1 MLGLST
7 MVERHCAATT
17 SLQSQIDFTDHRTV
31 FQHKTFT
38 ELLRSLAI
46 LRICSINKFVDN
58 ALPLMRFGEKY
69 LGDRLFSLLARQTFY
84 RQFVGG
90 DTEEELART
99 SAVLAEANIR
109 LMVCPAMEEDAGEGS
124 GVETKYD
131 FNTDYIAEIGRMMV
145 RSGAVKPCLQF
156 KITAMM
162 PADVVVK
169 MTSILGEGGTTLD
182 QMAEKV
188 ASSIENKEE
197 LVLPGFTEEETG
209 FLSRG
214 VARLA
219 RFGREGMK
227 QELRLLVDGE
237 YTYMNPGISA
247 LALGMMM
254 AFNKEQPVIWN
265 TYQCYLSATL
275 DNIKKDLAVAEAAGC
290 CFGAK
295 IVRGA
300 YLEKERKL
308 ALEQG
313 YPDPINPTYEA
324 TGQMYNDV
332 VDFMTEHISK
342 VGDRCNIVCGTHN
355 EAGALH
361 AASRLTELSI
371 EPKSD
376 RVVFG
381 QIFGMADQISVPMAA
396 AGLTVYKSV
405 PYGPLGE
412 VLPYLSRRAAE
423 NRVVLA
429 GARREQE
436 MLGKELK
443 RRIVRG

>member
-1 MLGLST
+1 MIGLST
-7 MVERHCAATT
+7 MLERHCAATT

-99 SAVLAEANIR
+99 SAVLAQANIR

-169 MTSILGEGGTTLD
+169 MTSILGEGGITLG

>member
-1 MLGLST
+1 MIG
-7 MVERHCAATT
+7 VERNCTATT

-99 SAVLAEANIR
+99 SAMLAEANIR

-131 FNTDYIAEIGRMMV
+131 FNMDYIAEIGRMMV

-169 MTSILGEGGTTLD
+169 MTSILGEGGITLG

>member
-1 MLGLST
+1 
-7 MVERHCAATT
+7 
-17 SLQSQIDFTDHRTV
+17 
-31 FQHKTFT
+31 
-38 ELLRSLAI
+38 
-46 LRICSINKFVDN
+46 
-58 ALPLMRFGEKY
+58 
-69 LGDRLFSLLARQTFY
+69 
-84 RQFVGG
+84 
-90 DTEEELART
+90 
-99 SAVLAEANIR
+99 
-109 LMVCPAMEEDAGEGS
+109 
-124 GVETKYD
+124 
-131 FNTDYIAEIGRMMV
+131 
-145 RSGAVKPCLQF
+145 
-156 KITAMM
+156 MM

>member
-1 MLGLST
+1 MIGLSR

-17 SLQSQIDFTDHRTV
+17 SLQAQIDFTDHRTV

-99 SAVLAEANIR
+99 SAVLAQANIR

-169 MTSILGEGGTTLD
+169 MTSILGEGGITLG

-188 ASSIENKEE
+188 ASSIENNEE
-197 LVLPGFTEEETG
+197 VVLPGFTEEETG

-219 RFGREGMK
+219 RFGKEGMK

-361 AASRLTELSI
+361 AASRLNELSI

-396 AGLTVYKSV
+396 AGLSVYKSV

-436 MLGKELK
+436 MLGRELK

>member
-1 MLGLST
+1 
-7 MVERHCAATT
+7 
-17 SLQSQIDFTDHRTV
+17 
-31 FQHKTFT
+31 
-38 ELLRSLAI
+38 
-46 LRICSINKFVDN
+46 
-58 ALPLMRFGEKY
+58 
-69 LGDRLFSLLARQTFY
+69 
-84 RQFVGG
+84 
-90 DTEEELART
+90 
-99 SAVLAEANIR
+99 
-109 LMVCPAMEEDAGEGS
+109 
-124 GVETKYD
+124 
-131 FNTDYIAEIGRMMV
+131 
-145 RSGAVKPCLQF
+145 
-156 KITAMM
+156 
-162 PADVVVK
+162 
-169 MTSILGEGGTTLD
+169 
-182 QMAEKV
+182 
-188 ASSIENKEE
+188 
-197 LVLPGFTEEETG
+197 
-209 FLSRG
+209 
-214 VARLA
+214 
-219 RFGREGMK
+219 MK

-254 AFNKEQPVIWN
+254 ASNKEQPVIWN

>member
-1 MLGLST
+1 MIGLST
-7 MVERHCAATT
+7 MLERHCAATT

-99 SAVLAEANIR
+99 SAVLAQANIR

-169 MTSILGEGGTTLD
+169 MTSILGEGGITLG

-188 ASSIENKEE
+188 A
-197 LVLPGFTEEETG
+197 F
-209 FLSRG
+209 
-214 VARLA
+214 
-219 RFGREGMK
+219 
-227 QELRLLVDGE
+227 
-237 YTYMNPGISA
+237 
-247 LALGMMM
+247 
-254 AFNKEQPVIWN
+254 
-265 TYQCYLSATL
+265 
-275 DNIKKDLAVAEAAGC
+275 
-290 CFGAK
+290 
-295 IVRGA
+295 
-300 YLEKERKL
+300 
-308 ALEQG
+308 
-313 YPDPINPTYEA
+313 
-324 TGQMYNDV
+324 
-332 VDFMTEHISK
+332 
-342 VGDRCNIVCGTHN
+342 
-355 EAGALH
+355 
-361 AASRLTELSI
+361 
-371 EPKSD
+371 
-376 RVVFG
+376 
-381 QIFGMADQISVPMAA
+381 
-396 AGLTVYKSV
+396 
-405 PYGPLGE
+405 
-412 VLPYLSRRAAE
+412 LPYC
-423 NRVVLA
+423 
-429 GARREQE
+429 
-436 MLGKELK
+436 
-443 RRIVRG
+443 